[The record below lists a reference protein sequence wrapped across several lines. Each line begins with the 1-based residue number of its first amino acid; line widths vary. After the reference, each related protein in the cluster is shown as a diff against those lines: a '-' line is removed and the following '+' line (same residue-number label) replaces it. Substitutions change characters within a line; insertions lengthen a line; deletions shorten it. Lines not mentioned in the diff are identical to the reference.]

1 MFWCEKCGSTDA
13 CERTDLVNEPILC
26 DKCYKDTLF
35 GECDCD
41 HCNNSYYLGDRM
53 KCKVDV
59 CNPVYDV

>member
-13 CERTDLVNEPILC
+13 CERTDLVNEPVLC
-26 DKCYKDTLF
+26 DKCYKEELY

-41 HCNNSYYLGDRM
+41 RCNNGYYLGDRM
-53 KCKVDV
+53 ECKADV